1 MSESSPYEIIDEWHG
16 GTACPQGLSIGLVPP
31 TPRHTSRKLVYG
43 TDTLVENWY
52 IEQIH
57 R

>member
-43 TDTLVENWY
+43 TDTLVENW
-52 IEQIH
+52 
-57 R
+57 